1 MGAITFLSSLL
12 SAGMTVIQNTL
23 KVAIRALL
31 VFTPNFRAVK
41 LEPVRVKIN
50 RH

>member
-1 MGAITFLSSLL
+1 MGKLISVSFLL

-31 VFTPNFRAVK
+31 VFKPNYGTLTLV
-41 LEPVRVKIN
+41 PVRVKNN
-50 RH
+50 R